1 MLQSFY
7 VEFSY
12 VYDGIF
18 ALYSAPNIIDLVSYT
33 VHPTTKSISNAYK
46 QNIYSAFYHQLI
58 PIFSLPSF
66 YNLHYISYIPF
77 SP

>member
-46 QNIYSAFYHQLI
+46 QYIYT
-58 PIFSLPSF
+58 
-66 YNLHYISYIPF
+66 LHSTTN
-77 SP
+77 